1 MNRNN
6 YLSDPDVALMLKFQQ
21 GDKFAFEELLDK
33 YQKPVINFIYRM
45 IQNKDEADDLAQD
58 VFIRVYNSAKTY
70 RPTAKFSTW
79 IYTIARNICLNELRK
94 KERRNISLD
103 QGIPT
108 QEGELKREI
117 ASPEGSSPYEDAS
130 KHELQELVKE
140 AIESLPVNQRMAV
153 VLRRYQLLSYEE
165 IAKTMDCSVS
175 AVKSLLNRA
184 KESLKEKLK
193 SYVLKDEN

>member
-6 YLSDPDVALMLKFQQ
+6 YLSDPDVVLMLKFQQ

>member
-1 MNRNN
+1 
-6 YLSDPDVALMLKFQQ
+6 MLKFQQ